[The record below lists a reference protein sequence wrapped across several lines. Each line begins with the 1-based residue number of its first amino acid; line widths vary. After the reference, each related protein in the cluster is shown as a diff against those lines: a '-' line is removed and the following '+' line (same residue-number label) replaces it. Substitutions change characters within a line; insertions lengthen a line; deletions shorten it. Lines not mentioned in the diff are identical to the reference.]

1 LSKEYLLSLPERVI
15 RSVVGLGA
23 GLLREVGDVVIPKAV
38 RRTQIYQNLVDTTL
52 RFLIEQVGGV
62 DGAYP
67 AGEKLGDDFL
77 VRRTAGNV
85 LELMGVVAFR
95 ASPVWVLAALADV
108 AGAGRSL
115 IPEIADELKSQGLLD
130 KEAEFTT
137 VDQMLDGL
145 ERTSSRLAAA
155 VNTPPLDVA
164 SLRKEWTAL
173 RNDAASLAP
182 SSLPSRDAVRDVW
195 NQLKTESAA
204 QERSVFEMSSVLALS
219 AAGKIPES
227 VRWWSMSAK
236 AAASRTG
243 QILGASLLDYYRAT
257 LDDIRNVGFAAYA
270 SRQLKPYLRA
280 AIGQFSPERRTIT
293 QRIIDRWRKPEA
305 TE

>member
-23 GLLREVGDVVIPKAV
+23 GLVREVGDVVIPKSV
-38 RRTQIYQNLVDTTL
+38 RRTQLYQNLVDTTL

-62 DGAYP
+62 GGAYP
-67 AGEKLGDDFL
+67 AGDKLADDFL

-85 LELMGVVAFR
+85 LELMGVIAFR

-115 IPEIADELKSQGLLD
+115 IPEIADELKSHGLLE

-145 ERTSSRLAAA
+145 ERTSSRLANA

-164 SLRKEWTAL
+164 SLRKEWAAL
-173 RNDAASLAP
+173 RDDAASLAP
-182 SSLPSRDAVRDVW
+182 ASLPSRDAIKDVW
-195 NQLKTESAA
+195 NQLKSESTA
-204 QERSVFEMSSVLALS
+204 QKRSVFEMSSVLALT
-219 AAGKIPES
+219 AAGKIPDT

-257 LDDIRNVGFAAYA
+257 LDEIRNVGFAAYA

-280 AIGQFSPERRTIT
+280 AVGQFYPERRTLT
-293 QRIIDRWRKPEA
+293 ERIIDKWRK
-305 TE
+305 TETRE

>member
-1 LSKEYLLSLPERVI
+1 MSKDYLLSLPERVI

-23 GLLREVGDVVIPKAV
+23 GLVREVGDVVIPKTV
-38 RRTQIYQNLVDTTL
+38 RRTQLYQNLVDTTL

-67 AGEKLGDDFL
+67 AGEKLADDFL

-115 IPEIADELKSQGLLD
+115 IPEIADELKAQGLLE
-130 KEAEFTT
+130 KETEFTT
-137 VDQMLDGL
+137 VEQMLDGL
-145 ERTSSRLAAA
+145 ERTSSRLANA

-164 SLRKEWTAL
+164 SLRKEWAAL
-173 RNDAASLAP
+173 RSDAASLAP
-182 SSLPSRDAVRDVW
+182 ASLPSRDALRDVW
-195 NQLKTESAA
+195 SQLKSESAA
-204 QERSVFEMSSVLALS
+204 QRRSVFEMSSMLALS
-219 AAGKIPES
+219 AATQLPDS
-227 VRWWSMSAK
+227 VRWWSLTAK

-243 QILGASLLDYYRAT
+243 QVLGASLLDYYRQT
-257 LDDIRNVGFAAYA
+257 LDDIRKVGFTQYA
-270 SRQLKPYLRA
+270 SRQLKPYVLA
-280 AIGQFSPERRTIT
+280 AIRQFSPERRTIT
-293 QRIIDRWRKPEA
+293 QRIIEKWRRSD
-305 TE
+305 TIR